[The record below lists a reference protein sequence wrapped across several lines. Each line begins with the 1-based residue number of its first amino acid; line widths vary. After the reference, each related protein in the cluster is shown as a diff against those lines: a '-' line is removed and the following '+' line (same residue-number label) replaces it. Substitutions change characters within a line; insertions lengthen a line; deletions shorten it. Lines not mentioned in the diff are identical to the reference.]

1 MNKFHFA
8 FFLILVSKLLS
19 AQTLSEY
26 ELKQQRI
33 CFKGA
38 SAEKDFQLFQKKLQA
53 AHLNNYSDPDLASS
67 FYKSAD
73 SLALPLKNKTLH
85 FRLLLDYAF
94 QRARQGDFELAD
106 SLLELEKNEQ
116 LLKESYFARFSFF
129 RIMAWSNKVK
139 GNLKD
144 ALENALEAKQIL
156 VDRNE
161 KDLILAS
168 FNQMALVNIQSDIAN
183 LYSDTKQFEKSIQL
197 HRENIQKINTWDEA
211 FMLRVEKTIKD
222 REQYLANTFN
232 NLSLTLINQ
241 RDWKGINVRDTAIE
255 NFLEK
260 IIALNK
266 RTNNLNFLASNYY
279 NYAVYFE
286 GVKDNS
292 GRKYY
297 LEKAL
302 EINREMQSETG
313 ILNCSIELAEVLITE
328 KSNLPK
334 ALKLATEAIKI
345 VRDYPEWGSRGNVY
359 LIYSRALSLNGKF
372 EEATLYFDSA
382 QTYMGEELKSTF
394 DKEITE
400 MQTKYETA
408 EKEKEILK
416 QNSEIKQRRSQA
428 YILYGS
434 LGAFAIIALLTYRS
448 FLHKKKAN
456 ELLEIKNQKITH
468 QKKEITDSI
477 DYSKRIQQSILPTK
491 SLIKQLLPESFVLF
505 QSKDIVSGDFYW
517 MEKSKEDE
525 NLIYFAAVDCTGHGV
540 PGALLSIMGYNILNQ
555 AVNDHGLSNPA
566 KILEYL
572 NSSLQSSIGKNTD
585 TENLRDGMD
594 IAFCSYHKLSLELNY
609 AGAFNSL
616 YHINNGSLTEYK
628 ADKIPIGAVAS
639 STKKEF
645 TNYSIQ
651 LSKGDCIYISTDGYA
666 DQFGGPDGKKFMKKQ
681 FKELLQ
687 NLSGLSMK
695 DQKERLLVEFERWKG
710 GLEQVDD
717 ILVMGLRA

>member
-1 MNKFHFA
+1 MNKFHFT
-8 FFLILVSKLLS
+8 FFLIFVTKLLS
-19 AQTLSEY
+19 AQTLSEH
-26 ELKQQRI
+26 EIKQQRVYFEGANAEKNFQY
-33 CFKGA
+33 FKKQIA
-38 SAEKDFQLFQKKLQA
+38 SAHQ
-53 AHLNNYSDPDLASS
+53 NNYSDPDLARS
-67 FYKSAD
+67 FYTSAD
-73 SLALPLKNKTLH
+73 SLAQTLKNKNLH
-85 FRLLLDYAF
+85 FLLLLDYAF
-94 QRARQGDFELAD
+94 QCTRHGDFDRAD
-106 SLLELEKNEQ
+106 SILALEKNES
-116 LLKESYFARFSFF
+116 LIKENNFAKYSFY
-129 RIMAWSNKVK
+129 RIQAWSNKVK
-139 GNLKD
+139 GNLKE
-144 ALENALEAKQIL
+144 ALRDALEAKQII
-156 VDRNE
+156 VDNNE
-161 KDLILAS
+161 KDPVAS
-168 FNQMALVNIQSDIAN
+168 AFNQISLVNIQSDIAN

-197 HRENIQKINTWDEA
+197 HRENIENINIWDEA
-211 FMLRVEKTIKD
+211 FMRRVEKTLKD

-232 NLSLTLINQ
+232 NLSLTLISQ
-241 RDWKGINVRDTAIE
+241 RDWKGINIRDTAIE
-255 NFLEK
+255 NFLEE

-279 NYAVYFE
+279 NYSVYFE
-286 GVKDNS
+286 GLKDNS
-292 GRKYY
+292 GRKFY

-313 ILNCSIELAEVLITE
+313 VLNCSIDLAEVLITE
-328 KSNLPK
+328 KSELPK

-359 LIYSRALSLNGKF
+359 LVYSRALLFNNKF
-372 EEATLYFDSA
+372 EDAALYFDSA
-382 QTYMGEELKSTF
+382 QNFMNYELKSTF

-434 LGAFAIIALLTYRS
+434 LGAFAIIALLAYRS
-448 FLHKKKAN
+448 FLHKKMAN

-594 IAFCSYHKLSLELNY
+594 IAFCSFNKLSLELKY

-616 YHINNGSLTEYK
+616 YHIKNGSLTEYK

-687 NLSGLSMK
+687 NMSGLSMM
-695 DQKERLLVEFERWKG
+695 DQKDRLLVEFERWKG